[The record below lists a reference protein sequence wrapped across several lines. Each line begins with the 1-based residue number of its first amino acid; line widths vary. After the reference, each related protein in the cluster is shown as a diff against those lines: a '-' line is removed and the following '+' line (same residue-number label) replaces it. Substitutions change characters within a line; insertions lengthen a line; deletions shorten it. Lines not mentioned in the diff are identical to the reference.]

1 MQAKACA
8 LLACEKLMLQKK
20 RNRTRRGGSVQTRTV
35 SKQREPKQSIQEKQ
49 NRTIIPAL
57 EEKPLK
63 KVTPNLQQEEIRNPS
78 AATEENTKF
87 GKDRFKYWNLQ
98 ITSFS
103 NDFNSWNEH
112 KSPSSVK
119 LLSVSSAFRRI
130 WKPGTTVSATQRT
143 RKTGERERERERER
157 ETREQGFSTDGPV

>member
-1 MQAKACA
+1 V
-8 LLACEKLMLQKK
+8 LQKK

-49 NRTIIPAL
+49 NRTEQNYHTGTRREAVK
-57 EEKPLK
+57 ESHAKPP
-63 KVTPNLQQEEIRNPS
+63 TGRNRNPS
-78 AATEENTKF
+78 AAAEENTKL

-103 NDFNSWNEH
+103 NDFNSRNEL

-119 LLSVSSAFRRI
+119 LLSVSSACRR
-130 WKPGTTVSATQRT
+130 V
-143 RKTGERERERERER
+143 
-157 ETREQGFSTDGPV
+157 

>member
-1 MQAKACA
+1 LTFLNLFAK
-8 LLACEKLMLQKK
+8 LFELDL
-20 RNRTRRGGSVQTRTV
+20 GS
-35 SKQREPKQSIQEKQ
+35 S
-49 NRTIIPAL
+49 AL

-103 NDFNSWNEH
+103 NDFNS
-112 KSPSSVK
+112 
-119 LLSVSSAFRRI
+119 
-130 WKPGTTVSATQRT
+130 
-143 RKTGERERERERER
+143 
-157 ETREQGFSTDGPV
+157 

>member
-1 MQAKACA
+1 V
-8 LLACEKLMLQKK
+8 LQKK
-20 RNRTRRGGSVQTRTV
+20 SNRTRQGGSVQTRTV
-35 SKQREPKQSIQEKQ
+35 SKQREPKQSIQEKQNRTEQ

-103 NDFNSWNEH
+103 NDFNSRNEL

-130 WKPGTTVSATQRT
+130 
-143 RKTGERERERERER
+143 
-157 ETREQGFSTDGPV
+157 

>member
-1 MQAKACA
+1 LTFLDLFAKLFELDLSSSTA
-8 LLACEKLMLQKK
+8 
-20 RNRTRRGGSVQTRTV
+20 
-35 SKQREPKQSIQEKQ
+35 
-49 NRTIIPAL
+49 AL

-103 NDFNSWNEH
+103 NDFNSRNEL

-130 WKPGTTVSATQRT
+130 
-143 RKTGERERERERER
+143 
-157 ETREQGFSTDGPV
+157 